1 MHCMYLLHN
10 MTSSE
15 KLLLTCCDV
24 DQLVP
29 MDILTDDVLLIVFD
43 FYLKDPCRWKTLVHV
58 CRRWRTI
65 VFGSPHH
72 LSLKLRCTHKTPT
85 RDMLDVWPA
94 LPLLIRGQIYEKSD
108 VDNIIAALERSDR
121 VSEIR
126 LYAYGRRKKLLE
138 KVLAAMQEPFHD
150 LTILALNLRGESSHW
165 HFRID

>member
-1 MHCMYLLHN
+1 M
-10 MTSSE
+10 
-15 KLLLTCCDV
+15 
-24 DQLVP
+24 
-29 MDILTDDVLLIVFD
+29 
-43 FYLKDPCRWKTLVHV
+43 
-58 CRRWRTI
+58 
-65 VFGSPHH
+65 FGSPHH

-121 VSEIR
+121 VSEIS
-126 LYAYGRRKKLLE
+126 LYAFGQRMELLE

-150 LTILALNLRGESSHW
+150 LTILALNLKGESCHW